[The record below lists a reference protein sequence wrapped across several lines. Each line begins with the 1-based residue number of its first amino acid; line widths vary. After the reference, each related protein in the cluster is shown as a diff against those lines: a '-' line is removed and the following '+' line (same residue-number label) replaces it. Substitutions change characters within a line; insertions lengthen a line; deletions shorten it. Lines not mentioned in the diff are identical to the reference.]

1 MNQMSH
7 HYPWVPDQG
16 DGTYQNPVLFA
27 DYSDPDVVRV
37 GEHFYLTASSF
48 NCVPGLPI
56 LHSRDL
62 VNWTLVNH
70 ALRELPHPR
79 YADVQPGQGVW
90 APAIRHHAGHFWIF
104 FPTPDEGIF
113 VITAADPA
121 GAWSEPHL
129 LLEGKGLIDPCPLW
143 DDDGKAYLAHAYAG
157 SRSGI
162 RNKLHLR
169 PMSACGTRLLGE
181 GRIVAEIPLD
191 QPALEGPKLHKLDG
205 WYYISAPSGG
215 VASGWQV
222 VFRSRE
228 VYGPY
233 EQKIVLA
240 QRGTDVNGPHQGAL
254 VDTAEGEWWFMH
266 FQDRGIY
273 GRVVHLQPVRWEN
286 GWPLIGKDQDSEGV
300 GRPVMR
306 HRKPAVGKTVKPA
319 VPQTGDDFD
328 QPTLARQWQWQ
339 GNPDRSWWSLDE
351 RPGCLRLH
359 PRFVLQGDLGGAA
372 NLLLQ
377 KFPAGEFTVETRL
390 ELPIGHPCLHAGI
403 VVMGTEHAALD
414 VTRDPAGYHVCQ
426 KSAVEGGE
434 SVVIAESAV
443 LLQVRIAEGGCCRF
457 GVLME
462 NREFYQV
469 GPSFQARPGKWIGAK
484 VGIYAIS
491 TSLLDVSGSADFR
504 YFHFS
509 PLGVGLTGACVLTDH
524 EPLSHVPL
532 QMIS

>member
-1 MNQMSH
+1 MNDMLH
-7 HYPWVPDQG
+7 DYPWVPDLG

-27 DYSDPDVVRV
+27 DYSDPDVTRM
-37 GEHFYLTASSF
+37 GDDFYLTASSF

-90 APAIRHHAGHFWIF
+90 APAIRHHAGCFWIF

-113 VITAADPA
+113 MITATDPT
-121 GAWSEPHL
+121 GEWSRPHL

-169 PMSACGTRLLGE
+169 PMSSCGTRILGK

-233 EQKIVLA
+233 EERIVLA
-240 QRGTDVNGPHQGAL
+240 QRGSDVNGPHQGGL
-254 VDTAEGEWWFMH
+254 VDTAGGEWWFMH

-273 GRVVHLQPVRWEN
+273 GRVVHLQPVRWEA
-286 GWPLIGKDQDSEGV
+286 GWPVIGEDQDVNGV
-300 GRPVMR
+300 GRPV
-306 HRKPAVGKTVKPA
+306 ATYVKPTVA
-319 VPQTGDDFD
+319 KAATIGIPQTSDDFGCH
-328 QPTLARQWQWQ
+328 QLGLQWQWQ
-339 GNPDRSWWSLDE
+339 ANPDPAWWSLD
-351 RPGCLRLH
+351 PDLGQLRLF
-359 PRFVLQGDLGGAA
+359 PRFVLNGDLGRAP

-377 KFPAGEFTVETRL
+377 KFPSGEFSVQTRL
-390 ELPIGHPCLHAGI
+390 DLPAGHPSLHAGL

-414 VTRDPAGYHVCQ
+414 VMRDSRGYHVCQ
-426 KSAVEGGE
+426 RSSVEGGE
-434 SVVIAESAV
+434 TVVIGESSMF
-443 LLQVRIAEGGCCRF
+443 LQLKVGLGGCCRF
-457 GVLME
+457 GVHSKSGG
-462 NREFYQV
+462 FYQV
-469 GPSFQARPGKWIGAK
+469 GPAFQARAGKWIGAK
-484 VGIYAIS
+484 VGIYVIS
-491 TSLLDVSGSADFR
+491 TSLLDVSGHADFR
-504 YFHFS
+504 HFRFS
-509 PLGVGLTGACVLTDH
+509 PLGMNVIGTGICEEVD
-524 EPLSHVPL
+524 PRSRDRL